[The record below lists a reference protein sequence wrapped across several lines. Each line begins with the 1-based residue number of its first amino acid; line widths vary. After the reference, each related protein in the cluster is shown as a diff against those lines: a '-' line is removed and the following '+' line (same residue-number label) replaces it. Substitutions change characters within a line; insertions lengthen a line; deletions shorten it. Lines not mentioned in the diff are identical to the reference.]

1 MNSHNLFKAIDG
13 TVYYIPEEYSFYDFN
28 TDDESIDPYKINEEE
43 RMIRWKSATDNNN
56 NNSNLSNQGEDEIH
70 KQFSKYSQI
79 YIVNSV
85 KAGKTSN
92 YELRLKNEIASL
104 YYDVMKRYNT
114 KTNIIKT
121 ESADAIFELGVKI
134 KKNWKLSEKK
144 ASTLIIILSGD
155 TSISELLN
163 GSTLD
168 PILHILTVPV
178 GTANALFLKLFKL
191 PKEIKLGED
200 PKQEKRQIMSDSFFR
215 FVCGDLK
222 LINVP
227 FYIISNKQGIELS
240 KSILL
245 TTTGFHATLLKVA
258 SSPEYKKYGVERFVK
273 ASGEVINNYKLD
285 NNVKLYNSEG
295 KIYYN
300 GESSYFGIFSTG
312 RLEPTY
318 DISPKS
324 DLKNRAFLSIKEN
337 GDRKNFVDKIMYG
350 YGDEKVLLENFKK
363 DENIAYEN
371 VDLQDELYLEVTNKD
386 PTDPKRD
393 VSICVDGFILNNEDI
408 KDTKSYTYTIKI
420 KTETHS
426 NVRFYTYEKGLYN

>member
-1 MNSHNLFKAIDG
+1 MNDHNSFKAIDG
-13 TVYYIPEEYSFYDFN
+13 TLYYIPEEYLLSYLN
-28 TDDESIDPYKINEEE
+28 ADDETIDPYKIKDEE

-56 NNSNLSNQGEDEIH
+56 NSNLSNQGEDGKSE
-70 KQFSKYSQI
+70 QFSKYSQI
-79 YIVNSV
+79 YIVNSI

-92 YELRLKNEIASL
+92 YELRLKNEFASL
-104 YYDVMKRYNT
+104 YYDVMKRYNPN
-114 KTNIIKT
+114 TNIIET
-121 ESADAIFELGVKI
+121 DSADAVFELGVKI
-134 KKNWKLSEKK
+134 KKKWESSNKK
-144 ASTLIIILSGD
+144 TSTLVIILSGD

-191 PKEIKLGED
+191 PKGIKLCED
-200 PKQEKRQIMSDSFFR
+200 PKQEKRQIISDSFLR
-215 FVCGDLK
+215 FVCGDLE

-227 FYIISNKQGIELS
+227 FYTISNKQGTELS

-337 GDRKNFVDKIMYG
+337 EDRKSFVDKIMYG
-350 YGDEKVLLENFKK
+350 YGDEKVLLENFEK
-363 DENIAYEN
+363 DENVAYEK

-386 PTDPKRD
+386 PTDSKRD
-393 VSICVDGFILNNEDI
+393 VSICVDGLILNNEDI
-408 KDTKSYTYTIKI
+408 RDTKSCTYTVKI

-426 NVRFYTYEKGLYN
+426 NVRFYTYEKSLYN